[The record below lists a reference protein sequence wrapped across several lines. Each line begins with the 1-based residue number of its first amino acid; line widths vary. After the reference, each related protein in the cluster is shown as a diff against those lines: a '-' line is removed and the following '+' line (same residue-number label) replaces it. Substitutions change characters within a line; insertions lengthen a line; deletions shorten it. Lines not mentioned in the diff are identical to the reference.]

1 LSGYIKQWLLPDKEA
16 TSCSVEAESE
26 DFGNSS
32 DFSGEGLREVEEIE
46 FRVRDAIT
54 VRRRF
59 NYCKSTR
66 QKFETKYR
74 SSRPSPGS
82 DKQFSINVIFH

>member
-16 TSCSVEAESE
+16 PSCSVEAESE

-32 DFSGEGLREVEEIE
+32 DFSGDGLREVEDIE
-46 FRVRDAIT
+46 FRVRDAII
-54 VRRRF
+54 VRKRF
-59 NYCKSTR
+59 HHYKSTR

-74 SSRPSPGS
+74 SSRSFPGP
-82 DKQFSINVIFH
+82 DKQFSINFIFH